1 MPLLEVFTP
10 MVLFM
15 HVFLA
20 FVGVNNLYLGPEG
33 ISIRM
38 EEEVTRQTW
47 GPELNKGQSLG
58 SQLG

>member
-1 MPLLEVFTP
+1 